1 MAMMETLQ
9 MVDTLETGLT
19 QCMVVMVVMVKV
31 ATEMVVFLLQYYL
44 RQTPLLPAPRL
55 TPRCST

>member
-1 MAMMETLQ
+1 
-9 MVDTLETGLT
+9 MVDTLETELT
-19 QCMVVMVVMVKV
+19 QCMVFMVKV

>member
-1 MAMMETLQ
+1 
-9 MVDTLETGLT
+9 MVDTLETGLI
-19 QCMVVMVVMVKV
+19 QCMVVMVFMVKV

-55 TPRCST
+55 TPSEIC